1 MYFYQVTA
9 SLVSTEWA
17 TSVYDLEDRSTQ
29 VVISGFEPV
38 NEDHANICRHCN
50 RPGNWMHLYI

>member
-9 SLVSTEWA
+9 SLVATEWA

-38 NEDHANICRHCN
+38 NEDHA
-50 RPGNWMHLYI
+50 